1 MEFGMHKDRY
11 EKLKETI
18 NNIFEGTTE
27 ELNELVESYD
37 TTLKEKNIEIAE
49 VWIYIMIVFL
59 YTPHIG
65 LLFLE

>member
-27 ELNELVESYD
+27 ELNELMESYD
-37 TTLKEKNIEIAE
+37 TILKEKNIEITE
-49 VWIYIMIVFL
+49 V
-59 YTPHIG
+59 
-65 LLFLE
+65 